1 MRSSPVR
8 RFIINNLSNHQKD
21 IIRMVV
27 RKFGFSRQAALRHMY
42 ILITDGKVTATG
54 KTKDRR
60 YQLKPL
66 AEKLV
71 SFSITPEL
79 KEDQI
84 FHEKISPY
92 LDNLA
97 SEIREICEYGF
108 SQVMNNVISHSEGKT
123 CQVHISRNEGIFS
136 FRIMDDGVGV
146 LSKVTKHFSLE
157 NEHHAVLELSKGNM
171 TTDPD
176 HHTGDGLFFVSRLF
190 NRFILESSGLI
201 WKHDL
206 KNEEWS
212 ATQVNGKKG
221 TSVFLEMN
229 SMSNRSLK
237 NTMKEYSVN
246 GGMIFNR
253 TCIPVLLS
261 KLDSEHLFSRSQAR
275 RLTQN
280 LDEYKNVCFDFTGLD
295 MVSHSFADEVFR
307 VYQKEKPHQK
317 LEWKNSNIELEELF
331 TNIQK
336 NGKYFD

>member
-8 RFIINNLSNHQKD
+8 RFIINNLSNHHKD

-27 RKFGFSRQAALRHMY
+27 KKFGLSRQAALRHMY

-54 KTKDRR
+54 KTKDRM

-66 AEKLV
+66 VEKSY

-84 FHEKISPY
+84 FHENISPY

-97 SEIREICEYGF
+97 PELREICEYGF

-123 CQVHISRNEGIFS
+123 CQVHISRNEGTFS
-136 FRIMDDGVGV
+136 FKIGDDGVGI

-157 NEHHAVLELSKGNM
+157 NERHAVMELSKGKM
-171 TTDPD
+171 TTDPA

-190 NRFILESSGLI
+190 DRFLLESSGLV
-201 WKHDL
+201 WKHEM
-206 KNEEWS
+206 KNEKWLV
-212 ATQVNGKKG
+212 TPVKNKIG
-221 TSVFLEMN
+221 TSIFLEIN
-229 SMSNRSLK
+229 SLSNRSLK
-237 NTMKEYSVN
+237 NTMNEYSTN

-253 TCIPVLLS
+253 TCIPVVLS
-261 KLDSEHLFSRSQAR
+261 KLDSENLFSRSQAR

-280 LDEYKNVCFDFTGLD
+280 LENYKNICFDFTGLD

-307 VYQKEKPHQK
+307 VYQQKKPHQK
-317 LEWKNSNIELEELF
+317 LEWKNSNSELKELF
-331 TNIQK
+331 TDIQK
-336 NGKYFD
+336 NGKS